1 MNNQPYNPNIQPQ
14 PVQPRINQPYPS
26 YAPIPVSS
34 PGGIPAPQMLPNSSK
49 TIGLREIN
57 RAVPQHKGSSWGSV
71 EYRPSH
77 VRFATQN
84 KGEKVYVL
92 VRRHWITNIS
102 WIIRNL
108 GYSLVP
114 PIFIFILNLL
124 NIEFNEVFTP
134 KGIFLILLAFYS
146 VIFTNLVKEF
156 FDWYFDPYIVTNE
169 RMLSYEFK
177 PFFSYTV
184 TEAALENIEDVK
196 ETGASGIFQSIFN
209 YGDIRIL
216 TASRTGQVMFKSVP
230 KPTQIRDTILDL
242 RNIVRKI
249 Q

>member
-14 PVQPRINQPYPS
+14 PVQPRVNQPYPS
-26 YAPIPVSS
+26 YAPIPVTTQN
-34 PGGIPAPQMLPNSSK
+34 GAPAPQMLPNSSK
-49 TIGLREIN
+49 AIGLREIN
-57 RAVPQHKGSSWGSV
+57 RAVPKHQGSSWGSV

-92 VRRHWITNIS
+92 VRRHWITNLS
-102 WIIRNL
+102 WIFRNFFY
-108 GYSLVP
+108 GIIP
-114 PIFIFILNLL
+114 PLILFILGFL
-124 NIEFNEVFTP
+124 NIDFNEVFTP
-134 KGIFLILLAFYS
+134 KGIFLILLAYYS
-146 VIFTNLVKEF
+146 FIFTNVVKEF

-184 TEAALENIEDVK
+184 TEASLENIEDVQ
-196 ETGASGIFQSIFN
+196 ETGGSGVAQSIFN
-209 YGDIRIL
+209 FGDVRIL
-216 TASRTGQVMFKSVP
+216 TAARVGEIMFKSVP